1 VPSGFDATNFF
12 TRVDHHPNASNQ
24 IAVRYSLYDI
34 AAVNSHTV
42 GGLNAVSRGTALE
55 DNDQTIA
62 LNHVMTV
69 SPISINEA
77 RFQYTRSRLS
87 APVNDTI
94 GPAVNIAGVAS
105 FGTATTSPLARDI
118 DLVETADTFAHIRG
132 NHVIKAG
139 GDWLTNRVDILFPGA
154 TGGVYAFTS
163 LANFLSGAYGSYQQ
177 AFGAASQFQSN
188 PNVGLF
194 IQDEWRARRG
204 LTVNAGLRYDAQ
216 FLPDPIRT
224 DTNNF
229 APRLGIAYAP
239 GDRRTVIRAS
249 FGLYFDRIPLR
260 ATSNALQRD
269 GSRYVVVQ
277 LAPGQPGAP
286 IFPNLL
292 AAQPAA
298 LVTKPNVTRI
308 DPKIESSYS
317 QQASLQI
324 ERQLSGS
331 ATLSVGYLHLRGL
344 HLILSR
350 NVNVPRFP
358 ASAGVANLGRPD
370 PSFGNISRYESS
382 GDSYYDG
389 LVVAFNQR
397 ATRWMSFRV
406 SYTLSKT
413 IDDAGNFF
421 FSAPQNNFDLRDDR
435 GLSDNDQRH
444 RLTVS
449 GVFEAPRAQ
458 NESPLRR
465 ALDDW
470 QFNYIFTYTSAL
482 PFNIQ
487 TGTDRNVDTTFN
499 DRPVGVGRNTGRGFD
514 YASLDLRV
522 ARKFHLAERFRLEAL
537 AESFNTLNR
546 ANWQLP
552 NNIYGAGTLPL
563 ASFAKPT
570 AAADPRQ
577 IQFGLRILF

>member
-1 VPSGFDATNFF
+1 
-12 TRVDHHPNASNQ
+12 
-24 IAVRYSLYDI
+24 VRYSLYDI
-34 AAVNSHTV
+34 AAINSRTV
-42 GGLNAVSRGTALE
+42 GGLNAVSRGTALA
-55 DNDQTIA
+55 DNDQTVA
-62 LNHVMTV
+62 FNHVLTI
-69 SPISINEA
+69 SPASINEA

-87 APVNDTI
+87 APVNDAT

-105 FGTATTSPLARDI
+105 FGTATSSPLQRDI
-118 DLVETADTFAHIRG
+118 DLVETADTFTHVRG
-132 NHVIKAG
+132 SHVIKAG
-139 GDWLTNRVDILFPGA
+139 GDWLYNRVDILFPGA
-154 TGGVYAFTS
+154 MQGVYAFTS

-177 AFGAASQFQSN
+177 AFGAASQFQAN

-216 FLPDPIRT
+216 FLPDPIHT
-224 DTNNF
+224 DKNNF
-229 APRLGIAYAP
+229 APRVGIAYAP

-269 GSRYVVVQ
+269 GSKYVVVQ
-277 LAPGQPGAP
+277 LAPGQAGAP
-286 IFPNLL
+286 VFPGVL
-292 AAQPAA
+292 ASQPAA
-298 LVTKPNVTRI
+298 LVIKPNVTRI
-308 DPKIESSYS
+308 DPNIESSYS
-317 QQASLQI
+317 EQLSLQV
-324 ERQLSGS
+324 ERELTSG
-331 ATLSVGYLHLRGL
+331 TNLSVGYLHLRGL

-370 PSFGNISRYESS
+370 PNFGNISRYESA

-397 ATRWMSFRV
+397 ATRWTSFRV

-413 IDDAGNFF
+413 IDNAGNFF

-449 GVFEAPRAQ
+449 GTFEAPPAP
-458 NESPLRR
+458 NESRLRR
-465 ALDDW
+465 AIAGFQL
-470 QFNYIFTYTSAL
+470 NTIFTYASAL

-487 TGTDRNVDTTFN
+487 TGTDRNFDTSFN

-514 YASLDLRV
+514 YASLDLRL
-522 ARKFHLAERFRLEAL
+522 ARTFRFTDRFRLEAL
-537 AESFNTLNR
+537 AESFNTMNR

-552 NNIYGAGTLPL
+552 NNIYGTGAAPL
-563 ASFAKPT
+563 ASFGKPT

-577 IQFGLRILF
+577 IQFGLRVMF